1 MGRRSGSGDGGLVG
15 GTARPRAARLGRA
28 LALVAA
34 GALVLAACSSSTP
47 TAAPT
52 TTRPTTST
60 TTGPGAPVWLCRP
73 GMAHD
78 PCAGDLTATVVRAD
92 GSTSVQHARPAASP
106 PINCFYVYPTV
117 SLQST
122 GNATLAVQPAELAV
136 AVAQAARFSTVCRVW
151 APMYRQLTV
160 TSLLGRATTAPS
172 VALAYGDVLAAWTY
186 FLAHEDHGRGVVL
199 IGHSQGASMLIRLL
213 RAEVDPNPAERRL
226 LVSAILLGGNVE
238 VPVGKLVGGDFAHV
252 PACTSTTE
260 TGCVVAYSSFD
271 QTPPSNS
278 LFGRAGAGVSTLS
291 GSVSGTSTP
300 MQVLCVNPASLA
312 HPDRF
317 AVLDPYFPT
326 GTFKGVFSSASVA
339 AHVPTPWI
347 TYPDRY
353 QARCEHHD
361 GASWL
366 QVDTTGVP
374 GDTRPV
380 VKETLGRT
388 WGLHLVDVNIALG
401 DLVALVGDQARAYVA
416 RH

>member
-1 MGRRSGSGDGGLVG
+1 MGRRRGGGGDRW
-15 GTARPRAARLGRA
+15 ARGRARTRAARLSGT
-28 LALVAA
+28 LGLVAA
-34 GALVLAACSSSTP
+34 GALALAACSSSTP
-47 TAAPT
+47 AAAS

-60 TTGPGAPVWLCRP
+60 TAGTGAPVWLCRP
-73 GMAHD
+73 GLAHD

-92 GSTSVQHARPAASP
+92 GSTSVQHARPAAHPSV
-106 PINCFYVYPTV
+106 NCFYVYPTV
-117 SLQST
+117 STQPT
-122 GNATLAVQPAELAV
+122 GNATLAVQPAETAV
-136 AVAQAARFSTVCRVW
+136 AVAQAERFSTVCHVW

-160 TSLLGRATTAPS
+160 ASLLGKSTTAPS
-172 VALAYGDVLAAWTY
+172 IALAYGDVLAAWKY
-186 FLAHEDHGRGVVL
+186 FLAHEDHGHGVVL

-238 VPVGKLVGGDFAHV
+238 VPLGKLVGGDFSHI

-271 QTPPSNS
+271 QTPPSDS
-278 LFGRAGAGVSTLS
+278 LFGRAGAGVSALS
-291 GSVSGTSTP
+291 GTVSKTSP

-326 GTFKGVFSSASVA
+326 GTGSGVFSSASVA
-339 AHVPTPWI
+339 AHVPTPWV
-347 TYPDRY
+347 TYPDLYR
-353 QARCEHHD
+353 ARCEYQD
-361 GASWL
+361 GTSWL
-366 QVDTTGVP
+366 QVDTTGLP

-380 VKETLGRT
+380 VTETLGPT

-401 DLVALVGDQARAYVA
+401 DLVTLVGDQAHAYVT
-416 RH
+416 RR